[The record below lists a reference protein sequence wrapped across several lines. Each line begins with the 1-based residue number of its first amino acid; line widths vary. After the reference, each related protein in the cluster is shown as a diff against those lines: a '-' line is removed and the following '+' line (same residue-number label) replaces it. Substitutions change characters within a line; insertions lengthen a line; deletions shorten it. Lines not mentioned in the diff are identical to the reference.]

1 MPTSDPGVDFFVSFH
16 DLNPN
21 VQKRCIYFVKENRP
35 DRRCKYDCS
44 DNKRAI
50 ELHSII
56 TESESENITVE
67 DIAKY
72 IRSNCCS
79 KARHRD
85 LMSSSPLLV
94 SLVERWLDEIL
105 FQKHMEEASKHSA
118 QSSTPT
124 TPKRTS
130 RAETPAPS
138 SCNISA
144 SSATSRA
151 TTVETPLSS
160 PSYSQSN
167 RPKASIVN
175 SIPSFQDASPT
186 PFPRVPSTITASTT
200 PSESEPSEAQKRYNL
215 RPRAVSDS
223 LTQWSRQSRL
233 SLSAEFH
240 PHINEPTSEDT
251 VAWRLCE
258 NLNERYYKRD
268 FKTGSVYI
276 YSRKSSP
283 GYVKIGWTSKSVNVR
298 LAEWSE
304 CGYTPIEL
312 FRVTEVPYAQRVE
325 TLTHYELIKEWRRE
339 QPCKG
344 CWMKKQKQ
352 VRHQEWFEVS
362 QERAIQVLGTWA
374 EIFKKANP
382 YELSGSLE
390 SKWRKVVNAM
400 EVDGEAV
407 TSERLLKHYE
417 ATIAKDPALA
427 KKAATAKEV
436 AVTKETVTAAIVK
449 ELANSSHST

>member
-1 MPTSDPGVDFFVSFH
+1 
-16 DLNPN
+16 
-21 VQKRCIYFVKENRP
+21 
-35 DRRCKYDCS
+35 
-44 DNKRAI
+44 
-50 ELHSII
+50 
-56 TESESENITVE
+56 
-67 DIAKY
+67 
-72 IRSNCCS
+72 
-79 KARHRD
+79 
-85 LMSSSPLLV
+85 
-94 SLVERWLDEIL
+94 
-105 FQKHMEEASKHSA
+105 MEEASKHSA

-130 RAETPAPS
+130 RADIPAPS
-138 SCNISA
+138 SCNTSA
-144 SSATSRA
+144 SSATSHA
-151 TTVETPLSS
+151 TTVETPLSG

-186 PFPRVPSTITASTT
+186 TLPRVPSTITASTT

-223 LTQWSRQSRL
+223 LTQSSRQFRL
-233 SLSAEFH
+233 SLLAEFH
-240 PHINEPTSEDT
+240 PHINEPTSEDP

-258 NLNERYYKRD
+258 NLNERYCKRN

-276 YSRKSSP
+276 YSRRSLP

-344 CWMKKQKQ
+344 CWIKKQKQ

-362 QERAIQVLGTWA
+362 RERAIQVLSTWT
-374 EIFKKANP
+374 EIFKKASP

-400 EVDGEAV
+400 KVDGEAV